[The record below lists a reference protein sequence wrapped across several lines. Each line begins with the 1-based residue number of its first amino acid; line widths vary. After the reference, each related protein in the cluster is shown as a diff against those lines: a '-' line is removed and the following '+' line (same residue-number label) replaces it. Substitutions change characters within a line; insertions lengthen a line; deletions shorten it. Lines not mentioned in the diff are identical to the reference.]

1 MSINKFNAE
10 GYFDPTAFEAMTNI
24 EKENKPLYAFRPIV
38 YICSPYAGDV
48 EKNVKA
54 AQRYSRFAVDSG
66 YLPIAP
72 HLLFPQFLNDHD
84 PKERELG
91 MFFGNVLMTKCIEL
105 WVFGGTISSG
115 MADEIE
121 RAKRRNYTI
130 RYFDS
135 DLKEVCDYG
144 ER

>member
-1 MSINKFNAE
+1 MNIDKYNSE
-10 GYFDPTAFEAMTNI
+10 GYSDPTAYEAI
-24 EKENKPLYAFRPIV
+24 KRHEKENKPSYAFRPVV

-54 AQRYSRFAVDSG
+54 AQRYSRFAVDAG
-66 YLPIAP
+66 YLPLAP
-72 HLLFPQFLNDHD
+72 HLLFPQFLNDQD

-135 DLKEVCDYG
+135 DLKEVTKNA
-144 ER
+144 